1 MSEAAEQPVN
11 VEKVQQEY
19 KRKTIMEHLVGP
31 FGSVLF
37 HILIVFAAINL
48 MVFTQTERAPEIE
61 VMMTT
66 PETVDLEDFNKELEK
81 MDEIQEMSDVVT
93 PTDVQVSVDTP
104 TAVDQQAVGPSED
117 VSTDL
122 SQLNMMNDMSGPLV
136 MKGLFAGRSA
146 GGRASALGQYGG
158 DARTEN
164 AVLKALEWLKN
175 HQAANGSWGAGGGDN
190 QVGVTGLGLLTF
202 LAHGETT
209 ASAKYGPTVEKA
221 IRFLVSKQQ
230 ENGVIGG
237 LQPGKCA
244 DGGDGSS
251 YAHGIATYAISEA
264 YGITRIPSLKQTMEK
279 AVAIIIQGQQD
290 GGGWDYRFCKGPR
303 KDTSVAGW
311 QVQAL
316 KAAYIAGAETPGIK
330 EALAKAAVYMKA
342 MQNAETG
349 QIGYSNPGSG
359 NPPITAV
366 GVLCLQLIGHAEDK
380 EVDKGLQFMRGW
392 DLKWD
397 KPGFNAPM
405 YGWYYITQAKFHK
418 GGADWQSWNQDLR
431 RELPASQKEDGH
443 WEFPAEEHGSGAGP
457 AYSTTLAA
465 LSLQVYYRF
474 LPTYKPIAV
483 EKKTEEK
490 TEEVS
495 IEII

>member
-1 MSEAAEQPVN
+1 MSDAAEQPVN
-11 VEKVQQEY
+11 VDKVQQEY
-19 KRKTIMEHLVGP
+19 KRKTILEHLVGP
-31 FGSVLF
+31 FGSVIF

-48 MVFTQTERAPEIE
+48 MVFTQSERAPEIE

-104 TAVDQQAVGPSED
+104 TAVDQQTVGPSED

-190 QVGVTGLGLLTF
+190 QVGRDRPGPADLPGPWRDHGLGQVWAYGGEGHPLPGQQAAGEWRDRRPAAGQVRGWRRRQF
-202 LAHGETT
+202 LCAWHRHLCHRRGLWHYPHPLAQADDGEGHRDHH
-209 ASAKYGPTVEKA
+209 SGPAGRRRLGLPVLQG
-221 IRFLVSKQQ
+221 RPQRHV
-230 ENGVIGG
+230 GGG
-237 LQPGKCA
+237 LAGPGA
-244 DGGDGSS
+244 EGSLYRRRGDAGHQGS
-251 YAHGIATYAISEA
+251 A
-264 YGITRIPSLKQTMEK
+264 
-279 AVAIIIQGQQD
+279 GQ
-290 GGGWDYRFCKGPR
+290 GGG
-303 KDTSVAGW
+303 
-311 QVQAL
+311 L
-316 KAAYIAGAETPGIK
+316 HE
-330 EALAKAAVYMKA
+330 
-342 MQNAETG
+342 
-349 QIGYSNPGSG
+349 
-359 NPPITAV
+359 
-366 GVLCLQLIGHAEDK
+366 GHAECRDRADRLL
-380 EVDKGLQFMRGW
+380 ESRLRQPAHHGGRRVVPPADRSCRGQGGRQG
-392 DLKWD
+392 
-397 KPGFNAPM
+397 PPVHARVGPQV
-405 YGWYYITQAKFHK
+405 GQARIQRADVRLVLHHAGQVPQ

-443 WEFPAEEHGSGAGP
+443 WEFPGEEHGSGAGF

-490 TEEVS
+490 SEEVS